1 MTELANILKPIV
13 ETACR
18 NALGIVG
25 MRFVDSAPDALNV
38 LAGKRRNGNDRSIS
52 HELKTIFNAFAY
64 FSLCI
69 RPFHQVPL
77 VQYHHHSAA
86 ALSCHTGNALILVGK
101 ADSGVNHQKNN
112 FSTIDCAHGT
122 HEAVILNVF
131 IDNALL
137 AQTSRVDDGVEL
149 TLMFHHGIDSVT
161 CGARNVGND
170 RAIVIGELVRQG
182 RLARIGAADNSNVD
196 GVDLLFFVAFLGEQ
210 RNDFIKQIARTG
222 AVKGRNGTRLP

>member
-1 MTELANILKPIV
+1 
-13 ETACR
+13 
-18 NALGIVG
+18 

-38 LAGKRRNGNDRSIS
+38 LAGKRRNGDDRSIS

-77 VQYHHHSAA
+77 VQYHYHSAA
-86 ALSCHTGNALILVGK
+86 AFSRHAGNALILV
-101 ADSGVNHQKNN
+101 DSGVNHQKNN

-137 AQTSRVDDGVEL
+137 AQTRRVDDGVEL

-210 RNDFIKQIARTG
+210 RNDFIEQIARTG
-222 AVKGRNGTRLP
+222 AMKGRNGTRLP